1 MYNIESLLALYL
13 IQLTSFTSNTVS
25 KQMKEFVYSNRI
37 IQHIINFIFIF
48 ILISIMEP
56 NKNLNYLILNTS
68 ILYLFYILS
77 TKMDLQFNLLFLIGL
92 LIYYFYNKELKNQS
106 NRINNDNDLDNEF
119 KEKFNYKINWKKNI
133 YSIIFI
139 FITLLF
145 SYIYFNRKNVQ
156 YGGKFNYANFFIY

>member
-13 IQLTSFTSNTVS
+13 IQLSSFTSNTVS
-25 KQMKEFVYSNRI
+25 KQMKDFVYSNRI

-92 LIYYFYNKELKNQS
+92 LIYYFYNKELKNQY
-106 NRINNDNDLDNEF
+106 NRINKDNDLDNDF
-119 KEKFNYKINWKKNI
+119 KEKFNYNINWKKNI
-133 YSIIFI
+133 YSIILI
-139 FITLLF
+139 SLTILF
-145 SYIYFNRKNVQ
+145 SYIYFSRKNVQ
-156 YGGKFNYANFFIY
+156 YGGKFNYTNFFLY